1 MEKQESM
8 EKINLQKSGCS
19 HCMAHCDKN
28 SFWGQ
33 RTDLNDESEYF
44 LNGKINEEC
53 GVFGVYNVSEAA
65 SLSYFGLHALQHR
78 GQEAAGIA
86 ASDGEK
92 ITCIKDKGLITEVF
106 DNKTI
111 NKLGGIHA
119 VGHVRYSSDGSNEI
133 ENVQPIMVR
142 AHTGHFA
149 AVHNGQIVNAAELK
163 ETLEN
168 QGSIFQ
174 GSSDSEILLHLIQK
188 ESGTFVYKIM
198 KACQKMEGAFAFII
212 MTKDCMYA
220 VRDKFGLR
228 PLSFAKLGD
237 GYCISSETC
246 AFDIVGAEF
255 IRDVEP
261 GEVIRIANDG
271 VKTFHYSDEVQHK
284 MCAMEYIYFARP
296 DSNIDGVN
304 VHTSRRMAGKIL
316 AENDNVNA
324 DIVIGVPDSSLS
336 AAIGYSEASGLPY
349 EIGLIKNR
357 YVGRTFIQPTQKQRE
372 RGVRMKLSAISSIV
386 SGKRVVMV
394 DDSIV
399 RGTTSRRIVQL
410 LKDAG
415 ATEVHVRIASAPLKH
430 PCFYGVDTS
439 TYEELISDRM
449 NVDELAKYINADSLM
464 FMTVDQMF
472 QAMPAQDLCVSC
484 FTGEYP
490 TKLYSFDEVVKKNK

>member
-1 MEKQESM
+1 MKME
-8 EKINLQKSGCS
+8 N
-19 HCMAHCDKN
+19 
-28 SFWGQ
+28 
-33 RTDLNDESEYF
+33 EYF
-44 LNGKINEEC
+44 LTGKIHEEC
-53 GVFGVYNVSEAA
+53 GVFGVYHVSSAA

-86 ASDGEK
+86 TSDGK
-92 ITCIKDKGLITEVF
+92 QITCIKGKGLITEVF
-106 DNKTI
+106 NNETI
-111 NKLGGIHA
+111 NKMDGIHA
-119 VGHVRYSSDGSNEI
+119 IGHVRYSTDGGNEI

-142 AHTGHFA
+142 AHTGHFG
-149 AVHNGQIVNAAELK
+149 AVHNGQIVNASELK
-163 ETLEN
+163 EDLEN

-174 GSSDSEILLHLIQK
+174 GSSDSEIMLHLIQR
-188 ESGTFVYKIM
+188 EAGTFVEKIM
-198 KACQKMEGAFAFII
+198 GACRKMEGAFAFII

-220 VRDKFGLR
+220 VRDKNGLR
-228 PLSFAKLGD
+228 PLSLAFLED

-246 AFDIVGAEF
+246 AFDIVGAKF
-255 IRDVEP
+255 IRDIEP
-261 GEVIRIANDG
+261 GEVVRIASDG
-271 VKTFHYSDEVQHK
+271 VKSFHYTQEVQHK

-296 DSNIDGVN
+296 DSSIEGIN
-304 VHTSRRMAGKIL
+304 VHASRRHAGMLL
-316 AENDNVNA
+316 AQSDDVEA

-357 YVGRTFIQPTQKQRE
+357 YVGRTFIQPTQQQRE

-415 ATEVHVRIASAPLKH
+415 ATEVHVRIASAPFSS

-439 TYEELISDRM
+439 TYEELISARM
-449 NVDELAKYINADSLM
+449 GVDELCTYINADTLK
-464 FMTVDQMF
+464 FMTIEQMRE
-472 QAMPAQDLCVSC
+472 AIPTRDLCVSC
-484 FTGEYP
+484 FSGQYP
-490 TKLYSFDEVVKKNK
+490 TALFSFQKVIKKK

>member
-1 MEKQESM
+1 MKME
-8 EKINLQKSGCS
+8 N
-19 HCMAHCDKN
+19 
-28 SFWGQ
+28 
-33 RTDLNDESEYF
+33 EYF
-44 LNGKINEEC
+44 LNGKIHEEC
-53 GVFGVYNVSEAA
+53 GVFGVYHVSSAA

-86 ASDGEK
+86 TSDGQNIK
-92 ITCIKDKGLITEVF
+92 CIKGKGLITEVF
-106 DNKTI
+106 NTETI
-111 NKLGGIHA
+111 NKMDGIHA
-119 VGHVRYSSDGSNEI
+119 IGHVRYSTDGGNEI

-142 AHTGHFA
+142 AHTGHFG
-149 AVHNGQIVNAAELK
+149 AVHNGQIVNASELK
-163 ETLEN
+163 EELEN
-168 QGSIFQ
+168 LGSIFQ
-174 GSSDSEILLHLIQK
+174 GSSDSEIMLHLIQR
-188 ESGTFVYKIM
+188 EAGTFVEKIM
-198 KACQKMEGAFAFII
+198 GACRKMGGAYAFII

-220 VRDKFGLR
+220 VRDKNGLR
-228 PLSFAKLGD
+228 PLSLAFLED

-246 AFDIVGAEF
+246 AFDIVGAKF
-255 IRDVEP
+255 IRDIEP
-261 GEVIRIANDG
+261 GEVVRIASDG
-271 VKTFHYSDEVQHK
+271 VKSFHYTDQVQHK

-296 DSNIDGVN
+296 DSSIEGIN
-304 VHTSRRMAGKIL
+304 VHTSRRHAGMLL
-316 AENDNVNA
+316 AKSDDVEA

-415 ATEVHVRIASAPLKH
+415 ATEVHVRIASAPFSS

-439 TYEELISDRM
+439 TYEELISARM
-449 NVDELAKYINADSLM
+449 DVDELCTYINADTLK
-464 FMTVDQMF
+464 FMTIEQMRE
-472 QAMPAQDLCVSC
+472 AIPTQDLCVSC
-484 FTGEYP
+484 FSGQYP
-490 TKLYSFDEVVKKNK
+490 TALFSFQKVIKQK

>member
-1 MEKQESM
+1 MKME
-8 EKINLQKSGCS
+8 N
-19 HCMAHCDKN
+19 
-28 SFWGQ
+28 
-33 RTDLNDESEYF
+33 EYF
-44 LNGKINEEC
+44 LNGKIHEEC
-53 GVFGVYNVSEAA
+53 GVFGVYHVSSAA

-86 ASDGEK
+86 TSDGQNIK
-92 ITCIKDKGLITEVF
+92 CIKGKGLITEVF
-106 DNKTI
+106 NTETI
-111 NKLGGIHA
+111 NKMDGIHA
-119 VGHVRYSSDGSNEI
+119 IGHVRYSTDGGNEI

-142 AHTGHFA
+142 AHTGHFG
-149 AVHNGQIVNAAELK
+149 AVHNGQIVNASEWK
-163 ETLEN
+163 EELEN
-168 QGSIFQ
+168 LGSIFQ
-174 GSSDSEILLHLIQK
+174 GSSDSEIMLHLIQR
-188 ESGTFVYKIM
+188 EAGTFVEKIM
-198 KACQKMEGAFAFII
+198 GACRKMEGAYAFII

-220 VRDKFGLR
+220 VRDKNGLR
-228 PLSFAKLGD
+228 PLSLAFLED

-246 AFDIVGAEF
+246 AFDIVGAKF
-255 IRDVEP
+255 IRDIEP
-261 GEVIRIANDG
+261 GEVVRIASDG
-271 VKTFHYSDEVQHK
+271 VKSFHYTDQVQHK

-296 DSNIDGVN
+296 DSSIEGIN
-304 VHTSRRMAGKIL
+304 VHTSRRHAGMLL
-316 AENDNVNA
+316 AKSDDVEA

-415 ATEVHVRIASAPLKH
+415 ATEVHVRIASAPFSS

-439 TYEELISDRM
+439 TYEELISARM
-449 NVDELAKYINADSLM
+449 DVDELCTYINADTLK
-464 FMTVDQMF
+464 FMTIEQMRE
-472 QAMPAQDLCVSC
+472 AIPTQDLCVSC
-484 FTGEYP
+484 FSGQYP
-490 TKLYSFDEVVKKNK
+490 TALFSFQKVIKQK

>member
-1 MEKQESM
+1 MKME
-8 EKINLQKSGCS
+8 N
-19 HCMAHCDKN
+19 
-28 SFWGQ
+28 
-33 RTDLNDESEYF
+33 EYF
-44 LNGKINEEC
+44 LNGKIHEEC
-53 GVFGVYNVSEAA
+53 GVFGVYHVSSAA

-86 ASDGEK
+86 TSDGQNIK
-92 ITCIKDKGLITEVF
+92 CIKGKGLITEVF
-106 DNKTI
+106 NTETI
-111 NKLGGIHA
+111 NKMDGIHA
-119 VGHVRYSSDGSNEI
+119 IGHVRYSTDGGNEI

-142 AHTGHFA
+142 AHTGHFG
-149 AVHNGQIVNAAELK
+149 AVHNGQIVNASELK
-163 ETLEN
+163 EELEN
-168 QGSIFQ
+168 LGSIFQ
-174 GSSDSEILLHLIQK
+174 GSSDSEIMLHLIQR
-188 ESGTFVYKIM
+188 EAGTFVEKIM
-198 KACQKMEGAFAFII
+198 GACRKMEGAYAFII

-220 VRDKFGLR
+220 VRDKNGLR
-228 PLSFAKLGD
+228 PLSLAFLED

-246 AFDIVGAEF
+246 AFDIVGAKF
-255 IRDVEP
+255 IRDIEP
-261 GEVIRIANDG
+261 GEVVRIASDG
-271 VKTFHYSDEVQHK
+271 VKSFHYTDQVQHK

-296 DSNIDGVN
+296 DSSIEGIN
-304 VHTSRRMAGKIL
+304 VHTSRRHAGMLL
-316 AENDNVNA
+316 AKSDDVEA

-415 ATEVHVRIASAPLKH
+415 ATEVHVRIASAPFSS

-439 TYEELISDRM
+439 TYEELISARM
-449 NVDELAKYINADSLM
+449 NVDELCTYINADSLK
-464 FMTVDQMF
+464 FMTIEQMRE
-472 QAMPAQDLCVSC
+472 AIPTRDLCVSC
-484 FTGEYP
+484 FSGQYP
-490 TKLYSFDEVVKKNK
+490 TALFSFQKVIKQK

>member
-1 MEKQESM
+1 MKME
-8 EKINLQKSGCS
+8 N
-19 HCMAHCDKN
+19 
-28 SFWGQ
+28 
-33 RTDLNDESEYF
+33 EYF
-44 LNGKINEEC
+44 LTGKIHEEC
-53 GVFGVYNVSEAA
+53 GVFGVYHVSSAA

-86 ASDGEK
+86 TSDGK
-92 ITCIKDKGLITEVF
+92 QITCIKGKGLITEVF
-106 DNKTI
+106 NNETI
-111 NKLGGIHA
+111 NKMDGIHA
-119 VGHVRYSSDGSNEI
+119 IGHVRYSTDGGNEI

-142 AHTGHFA
+142 AHTGHFG
-149 AVHNGQIVNAAELK
+149 AVHNGQIVNASELK
-163 ETLEN
+163 EELEN
-168 QGSIFQ
+168 LGSIFQ
-174 GSSDSEILLHLIQK
+174 GSSDSEIMLHLIQR
-188 ESGTFVYKIM
+188 EAGTFVEKIM
-198 KACQKMEGAFAFII
+198 GACRKMEGAYAFII

-220 VRDKFGLR
+220 VRDKNGLR
-228 PLSFAKLGD
+228 PLSLAFLED

-246 AFDIVGAEF
+246 AFDIVGAKF
-255 IRDVEP
+255 IRDIEP
-261 GEVIRIANDG
+261 GEVVRIASDG
-271 VKTFHYSDEVQHK
+271 VKSFHYTDQVQHK

-296 DSNIDGVN
+296 DSSIEGIN
-304 VHTSRRMAGKIL
+304 VHTSRRHAGMLL
-316 AENDNVNA
+316 AKSDDVEA

-415 ATEVHVRIASAPLKH
+415 ATEVHVRIASAPFSS

-439 TYEELISDRM
+439 TYEELISARM
-449 NVDELAKYINADSLM
+449 DVDELCTYINADTLK
-464 FMTVDQMF
+464 FMTIEQMRE
-472 QAMPAQDLCVSC
+472 AIPTQDLCVSC
-484 FTGEYP
+484 FSGQYP
-490 TKLYSFDEVVKKNK
+490 TALFSFQKVIKQK

>member
-1 MEKQESM
+1 MKME
-8 EKINLQKSGCS
+8 
-19 HCMAHCDKN
+19 
-28 SFWGQ
+28 
-33 RTDLNDESEYF
+33 TEYF
-44 LNGKINEEC
+44 LNGKIHEEC
-53 GVFGVYNVSEAA
+53 GVFGVYHVSSAA

-86 ASDGEK
+86 TSDGQNIK
-92 ITCIKDKGLITEVF
+92 CIKGKGLITEVF
-106 DNKTI
+106 NTDTI
-111 NKLGGIHA
+111 NKMDGIHA
-119 VGHVRYSSDGSNEI
+119 IGHVRYSTDGGNEI

-142 AHTGHFA
+142 AHTGHFG
-149 AVHNGQIVNAAELK
+149 AVHNGQIVNASELK
-163 ETLEN
+163 EELEN
-168 QGSIFQ
+168 LGSIFQ
-174 GSSDSEILLHLIQK
+174 GSSDSEIMLHLIQR
-188 ESGTFVYKIM
+188 EAGTFVEKIM
-198 KACQKMEGAFAFII
+198 GACRKMEGAYAFII

-220 VRDKFGLR
+220 VRDKNGLR
-228 PLSFAKLGD
+228 PLSLAFLED

-246 AFDIVGAEF
+246 AFDIVGAKF
-255 IRDVEP
+255 IRDIEP
-261 GEVIRIANDG
+261 GEVVRIASDG
-271 VKTFHYSDEVQHK
+271 VKSFHYTDQVQHK

-296 DSNIDGVN
+296 DSSIEGIN
-304 VHTSRRMAGKIL
+304 VHTSRRHAGMLL
-316 AENDNVNA
+316 AKSDDVEA

-415 ATEVHVRIASAPLKH
+415 ATEVHVRIASAPFSS

-439 TYEELISDRM
+439 TYEELISARM
-449 NVDELAKYINADSLM
+449 DVDELCTYINADTLK
-464 FMTVDQMF
+464 FMTIEQMRE
-472 QAMPAQDLCVSC
+472 AIPTQDLCVSC
-484 FTGEYP
+484 FSGQYP
-490 TKLYSFDEVVKKNK
+490 TALFSFQKVIKQK

>member
-1 MEKQESM
+1 MKME
-8 EKINLQKSGCS
+8 N
-19 HCMAHCDKN
+19 
-28 SFWGQ
+28 
-33 RTDLNDESEYF
+33 EYF
-44 LNGKINEEC
+44 LNGKIHEEC
-53 GVFGVYNVSEAA
+53 GVFGVYHVSSAA

-86 ASDGEK
+86 TSDGQNIK
-92 ITCIKDKGLITEVF
+92 CIKGKGLITEVF
-106 DNKTI
+106 NTETI
-111 NKLGGIHA
+111 NKMDGIHA
-119 VGHVRYSSDGSNEI
+119 IGHVRYSTDGGNEI

-142 AHTGHFA
+142 AHTGHFG
-149 AVHNGQIVNAAELK
+149 AVHNGQIVNASELK
-163 ETLEN
+163 EELEN
-168 QGSIFQ
+168 LGSIFQ
-174 GSSDSEILLHLIQK
+174 GSSDSEIMLHLIQR
-188 ESGTFVYKIM
+188 EAGTFVEKIM
-198 KACQKMEGAFAFII
+198 GACRKMEGAFAFII

-220 VRDKFGLR
+220 VRDKTGLR
-228 PLSFAKLGD
+228 PLSLAFLED

-246 AFDIVGAEF
+246 AFDIVGAKF
-255 IRDVEP
+255 IRDIEP
-261 GEVIRIANDG
+261 GEVVRIASDG
-271 VKTFHYSDEVQHK
+271 VKSFHYTDQVQHK

-296 DSNIDGVN
+296 DSSIEGIN
-304 VHTSRRMAGKIL
+304 VHTSRRHAGMLL
-316 AENDNVNA
+316 AKSDDVEA

-415 ATEVHVRIASAPLKH
+415 ATEVHVRIASAPFSS

-439 TYEELISDRM
+439 TYEELISARM
-449 NVDELAKYINADSLM
+449 NVDELCTYINADSLK
-464 FMTVDQMF
+464 FMTIEQMRE
-472 QAMPAQDLCVSC
+472 AIPTRDLCVSC
-484 FTGEYP
+484 FSGQYP
-490 TKLYSFDEVVKKNK
+490 TALFSFQKVIKQK

>member
-1 MEKQESM
+1 MKME
-8 EKINLQKSGCS
+8 N
-19 HCMAHCDKN
+19 
-28 SFWGQ
+28 
-33 RTDLNDESEYF
+33 EYF
-44 LNGKINEEC
+44 LNGKIHEEC
-53 GVFGVYNVSEAA
+53 GVFGVYHVSSAA

-86 ASDGEK
+86 TSDGQNIK
-92 ITCIKDKGLITEVF
+92 CIKGKGLITEVF
-106 DNKTI
+106 NTETI
-111 NKLGGIHA
+111 NKMDGIHA
-119 VGHVRYSSDGSNEI
+119 IGHVRYSTDGGNEI

-142 AHTGHFA
+142 AHTGHFG
-149 AVHNGQIVNAAELK
+149 AVHNGQIVNASELK
-163 ETLEN
+163 EELEN
-168 QGSIFQ
+168 LGSIFQ
-174 GSSDSEILLHLIQK
+174 GSSDSEIMLHLIQR
-188 ESGTFVYKIM
+188 EAGTFVEKIM
-198 KACQKMEGAFAFII
+198 GACRKMEGAYAFII

-220 VRDKFGLR
+220 VRDKNGLR
-228 PLSFAKLGD
+228 PLSLAFLED

-246 AFDIVGAEF
+246 AFDIVGAKF
-255 IRDVEP
+255 IRDIEP
-261 GEVIRIANDG
+261 GEVVRIASDG
-271 VKTFHYSDEVQHK
+271 VKSFHYTDQVQHK

-296 DSNIDGVN
+296 DSSIEGIN
-304 VHTSRRMAGKIL
+304 VHTSRRHAGMLL
-316 AENDNVNA
+316 AKSDDVEA

-415 ATEVHVRIASAPLKH
+415 ATEVHVRIASAPFSS

-439 TYEELISDRM
+439 TYEELISARM
-449 NVDELAKYINADSLM
+449 DVDELCTYINADTLK
-464 FMTVDQMF
+464 FMTSEQMRE
-472 QAMPAQDLCVSC
+472 AIPTQDLCVSC
-484 FTGEYP
+484 FSGQYP
-490 TKLYSFDEVVKKNK
+490 TALFSFQKVIKQK

>member
-1 MEKQESM
+1 M
-8 EKINLQKSGCS
+8 
-19 HCMAHCDKN
+19 
-28 SFWGQ
+28 
-33 RTDLNDESEYF
+33 
-44 LNGKINEEC
+44 
-53 GVFGVYNVSEAA
+53 FGVYHVSSAA

-86 ASDGEK
+86 TSDGQNIK
-92 ITCIKDKGLITEVF
+92 CIKGKGLITEVF
-106 DNKTI
+106 NTETI
-111 NKLGGIHA
+111 NKMDGIHA
-119 VGHVRYSSDGSNEI
+119 IGHVRYSTDGGNEI

-142 AHTGHFA
+142 AHTGHFG
-149 AVHNGQIVNAAELK
+149 AVHNGQIVNASELK
-163 ETLEN
+163 EELEN
-168 QGSIFQ
+168 LGSIFQ
-174 GSSDSEILLHLIQK
+174 GSSDSEIMLHLIQR
-188 ESGTFVYKIM
+188 EAGTFVEKIM
-198 KACQKMEGAFAFII
+198 GACRKMEGAFAFII

-220 VRDKFGLR
+220 VRDKNGLR
-228 PLSFAKLGD
+228 PLSLAFLED

-246 AFDIVGAEF
+246 AFDIVGAKF
-255 IRDVEP
+255 IRDIEP
-261 GEVIRIANDG
+261 GEVVRIASDG
-271 VKTFHYSDEVQHK
+271 VKSFHYTDQVQHK

-296 DSNIDGVN
+296 DSSIEGIN
-304 VHTSRRMAGKIL
+304 VHTSRRHAGMLL
-316 AENDNVNA
+316 AKSDDVEA

-415 ATEVHVRIASAPLKH
+415 ATEVHVRIASAPFSS

-439 TYEELISDRM
+439 TYEELISARM
-449 NVDELAKYINADSLM
+449 NVDELCTYINADSLK
-464 FMTVDQMF
+464 FMTIEQMRE
-472 QAMPAQDLCVSC
+472 AIPTRDLCVSC
-484 FTGEYP
+484 FSGQYP
-490 TKLYSFDEVVKKNK
+490 TALFSFQKVIKQK

>member
-1 MEKQESM
+1 MKLENQ
-8 EKINLQKSGCS
+8 
-19 HCMAHCDKN
+19 
-28 SFWGQ
+28 
-33 RTDLNDESEYF
+33 YF
-44 LNGKINEEC
+44 LNGKIHEEC
-53 GVFGVYNVSEAA
+53 GVFGVYHVSDAA

-86 ASDGEK
+86 TSDGTSIK
-92 ITCIKDKGLITEVF
+92 CIKGKGLITEVF
-106 DNKTI
+106 NTETI
-111 NKLGGIHA
+111 SKMTGNHA
-119 VGHVRYSSDGSNEI
+119 IGHVRYSTDGGNEI

-142 AHTGHFA
+142 AHTGHFG

-163 ETLEN
+163 EELEN
-168 QGSIFQ
+168 LGSIFQ
-174 GSSDSEILLHLIQK
+174 GSSDSEIMLHLIQR
-188 ESGTFVYKIM
+188 ESGTFVEKIIG
-198 KACQKMEGAFAFII
+198 ACRKMEGAYAFII

-220 VRDKFGLR
+220 VRDKNGLR
-228 PLSFAKLGD
+228 PLSLAFLED

-246 AFDIVGAEF
+246 AFDIVGAKF
-255 IRDVEP
+255 IRDIEP
-261 GEVIRIANDG
+261 GEVVRIASDG
-271 VKTFHYSDEVQHK
+271 LKSFRYTDKIQHK

-296 DSNIDGVN
+296 DSSLEGIN
-304 VHTSRRMAGKIL
+304 VHTSRRHAGMIL
-316 AENDNVNA
+316 AENDEVEA

-386 SGKRVVMV
+386 KGKRVIMV

-415 ATEVHVRIASAPLKH
+415 ATEVHVRIASAPFSS

-439 TYEELISDRM
+439 TYEELISARM
-449 NVDELAKYINADSLM
+449 NVDELCTYINADTLK
-464 FMTVDQMF
+464 FMTIDQMR
-472 QAMPAQDLCVSC
+472 QAIPTQDLCVSC
-484 FTGEYP
+484 FSGQYP
-490 TKLYSFDEVVKKNK
+490 TALYSFQKIVKNR